1 MIDNLLVI
9 GAGAVGGWIGSGLQS
24 AGRDVTFLVREKR
37 AADLARDGLR
47 LTTDEG
53 VSTIT
58 PKTVIA
64 DRLGFH
70 PDVIL
75 LSVKAYALEQA
86 MEDFAPAVG
95 PETMIL
101 PVLNGMRHMK
111 LLEEKFGY
119 ERIIGGVCR
128 VNASLDS
135 DGGVVQQGAVRQLL
149 FGERGRAGAGRMQDF
164 LAFFDIPGIDAAIS
178 PDIEQE
184 MWEKWVQL
192 ASIGAITTL
201 FDGTLGAVASVPGG
215 ADLARAVVDECGKAV
230 VAAGHPAREAALASC
245 KKLVSDPTS
254 PMTTSMYRDMRS
266 GLHVEAEAI
275 VGDLVKDSTEAGI
288 EAPLLT
294 AALTRLR
301 VYEDNLSKA
310 G

>member
-1 MIDNLLVI
+1 MVDNLLVI
-9 GAGAVGGWIGSGLQS
+9 GAGAVGGWIGSLLQG

-37 AADLARDGLR
+37 AADLARGGLR

-58 PKTVIA
+58 PKTVGA
-64 DRLGFH
+64 DRLDFQ

-101 PVLNGMRHMK
+101 PVLNGMRHMQ
-111 LLEEKFGY
+111 LLDGKFGSQ
-119 ERIIGGVCR
+119 RVVGGVCR
-128 VNASLDS
+128 VNASLDA
-135 DGGVVQQGAVRQLL
+135 DGGVVQRGALRQLL
-149 FGERGRAGAGRMQDF
+149 FGERGRAGAGRMQDL
-164 LAFFDIPGIDAAIS
+164 LAFFNIPGIGAAIS
-178 PDIEQE
+178 PDIEQD

-192 ASIGAITTL
+192 AGIGAINTL
-201 FDGTLGAVASVPGG
+201 FDGALGAVASVSGG
-215 ADLARAVVDECGKAV
+215 ADVALAMLGECAAAAT
-230 VAAGHPAREAALASC
+230 AAGHPVREAVLATYGQ
-245 KKLVSDPTS
+245 LVSDPTS
-254 PMTTSMYRDMRS
+254 PMTTSMFRDMRS
-266 GLHVEAEAI
+266 GLHTEAEAI
-275 VGDLVKDSTEAGI
+275 VGDMAARLTQAGI
-288 EAPLLT
+288 GAPLLA

-301 VYEDNLSKA
+301 VHEDSLPKA